1 MGFKDE
7 AFETRTLGN
16 LFRSPEYLAK
26 ITVAIMKGVIYM
38 RKIYIRT
45 SDIFDYKDTEKR
57 MKHFD
62 FCRKKA
68 LECGLIC
75 RSHIDG
81 MNTRLFIEGR
91 KSKMVRYY
99 LATIFKTGDGANGV
113 KRLISIIFTH

>member
-1 MGFKDE
+1 
-7 AFETRTLGN
+7 
-16 LFRSPEYLAK
+16 
-26 ITVAIMKGVIYM
+26 M

-45 SDIFDYKDTEKR
+45 SDIFDYKDAEKR

-113 KRLISIIFTH
+113 KRLISIFLLIRGKRVLTRALSFIFSRKKQLL

>member
-1 MGFKDE
+1 
-7 AFETRTLGN
+7 
-16 LFRSPEYLAK
+16 
-26 ITVAIMKGVIYM
+26 M
-38 RKIYIRT
+38 RKIYIKT
-45 SDIFDYKDTEKR
+45 SDIFDYKDAEKR

-91 KSKMVRYY
+91 RSKMVKYY
-99 LATIFKTGDGANGV
+99 LATVFKTGDGVDGV
-113 KRLISIIFTH
+113 KRLISIIFTHQLEKSPNQGSFIFSR

>member
-1 MGFKDE
+1 
-7 AFETRTLGN
+7 
-16 LFRSPEYLAK
+16 
-26 ITVAIMKGVIYM
+26 M

-45 SDIFDYKDTEKR
+45 SDIFDYKDAEKR

-91 KSKMVRYY
+91 KSKMVRYF

>member
-1 MGFKDE
+1 MRVL
-7 AFETRTLGN
+7 TRALS
-16 LFRSPEYLAK
+16 FRANYRCYYERSD
-26 ITVAIMKGVIYM
+26 M

-45 SDIFDYKDTEKR
+45 SDIFDYKDAEKR